1 MTRLR
6 ISAVSY
12 LNTLTFVHGME
23 HGADELHAD
32 ISLQIPSLCAESII
46 ERRADVAL
54 IPVAALLRDP
64 SLEIITSYCIGAS
77 GPVRSVVIMS
87 PCPIEQVETIMLDS
101 HSRTSAALTRLLCR
115 EYWHIAPAF
124 AELTDYSAVLSPAP
138 ATAYL
143 LIGDKVFDYEGALPY
158 CYDMASAWRDHTSL
172 PFVFAAW
179 VARPGVDKR
188 DIEALERAFDYGIRH
203 KEEALASSRYAS
215 MGRTAIDYLTHNI
228 DFNLDIDKRQALEMF
243 LRKISPVSQS
253 ASH

>member
-1 MTRLR
+1 MARLR

-23 HGADELHAD
+23 HEADKLHAD
-32 ISLQIPSLCAESII
+32 ISLQIPSLCADSII

-54 IPVAALLRDP
+54 MPVAALLRDP
-64 SLEIITSYCIGAS
+64 SLDIITPYCIGAS
-77 GPVRSVVIMS
+77 GPVRTVVIMS

-101 HSRTSAALTRLLCR
+101 HSRTSAALTKLLCR
-115 EYWHIAPAF
+115 EYWHIDPAF
-124 AELTDYSAVLSPAP
+124 AELTDYSSVLSPSA

-158 CYDMASAWRDHTSL
+158 CYDMAAAWRDHTSL
-172 PFVFAAW
+172 PFVFAVWA
-179 VARPGVDKR
+179 ARPGVEKR
-188 DIEALERAFDYGIRH
+188 DIEALEKAFDYGLRH
-203 KEEALASSRYAS
+203 KEEALSSSRYAS